1 MRQVEDK
8 ILANWTTLWALNALL
23 ALFLFLT
30 GTPAALAGA
39 APGITVMGNQLLTT
53 TAGILGVQSV
63 GANVPVV
70 LRGINLSGS
79 EYACDSQ
86 NSFFDDP
93 PGNQTTVNGMLAWHA
108 NVIRL
113 PLNED
118 CWIGTKAGLN
128 ATYSGVNYQNAMKT
142 FVNLAN
148 ASGFIV
154 EVDLHFGSG
163 TASLAKTDAY
173 PGLDVTYAPTFW
185 QSVANTFKTNASVIF
200 NLINEPYITSWP
212 CYRDGG
218 CTTPTVKK
226 VGTWTVVGTQ
236 SIVNTI
242 RGTGATNP
250 IIVAGLDY
258 SNQLNNWLTY
268 MPTDSLHKIIAG
280 VHVYFDGLDCEN
292 ATCWTNVFAPIQAA
306 GHPVIVDEMGFQ
318 GSCTSTK
325 INQLMNWADAQT
337 PQIGY
342 WAWSWNPFG
351 CTSGPSL
358 IKNDAFDPT
367 STYGSG
373 FQSHLLSV
381 Q

>member
-1 MRQVEDK
+1 MNRAEHGPSTGG
-8 ILANWTTLWALNALL
+8 ARFCTLVGAIG
-23 ALFLFLT
+23 LFLVSSYSQ
-30 GTPAALAGA
+30 AYGA
-39 APGITVMGNQLLTT
+39 PAPGITVVGNQTVTT
-53 TAGILGVQSV
+53 SAGTLGTQSV
-63 GANVPVV
+63 GANVAVV
-70 LRGINLSGS
+70 LRGINFSGS

-86 NSFFDDP
+86 SSFFDDP
-93 PGNQTTVNGMLAWHA
+93 PGNQATINGMLAWHA

-118 CWIGTKAGLN
+118 CWIGTKSGLN
-128 ATYSGVNYQNAMKT
+128 GAYSGTNYQTAMKN
-142 FVNLAN
+142 FVTLAN
-148 ASGFIV
+148 ASGLIV
-154 EVDLHFGSG
+154 EVDLHCGSG
-163 TASLAKTDAY
+163 TSSLGICDSY
-173 PGLDVTYAPTFW
+173 PGLDVTYAPAFW
-185 QSVANTFKTNASVIF
+185 TSVANTFKNNASVIF

-236 SIVNTI
+236 SIVNSI
-242 RGTGATNP
+242 RATGAANP

-268 MPTDSLHKIIAG
+268 MPMDPQGKIIAG

-292 ATCWTNVFAPIQAA
+292 AACWSSVFTPIQAA

-318 GSCTSTK
+318 GSCTSAK
-325 INQLMNWADAQT
+325 ITTLMNWADAQT
-337 PQIGY
+337 PEIGY

-358 IKNDAFDPT
+358 IKNDSFTPT

-373 FQSHLLSV
+373 FETHLQSV